1 MAVSWDAIVV
11 GARCAGAPAAMLLA
25 RAGYRVLLLEKARF
39 PRDTL
44 STHYIHQPGIACLA
58 EWGLLDAVAATGAPP
73 LARAIYQV
81 EDVRLV
87 GCSMPVDGQRAAYAP
102 RRDVLDPILANA
114 AARAGAEFRDGC
126 AVTEL
131 VWDEGRVTGLRYRD
145 RAGAT
150 HEERARLVI
159 GADGMRSTVARLAD
173 APLILDDPLLTCVYY
188 SYFTGVPAD
197 FELYEAP
204 RRWIGCAPTNDGQ
217 TLIAAY
223 FPQSEFDAVRADAL
237 PSYLAN
243 IEQTA
248 PDLYARVLSGQRIGR
263 LYGTGDQRNFFRQ
276 AAGPGWVLIGDAGHH
291 KDSIS
296 GRGITDAFLQARLLA
311 ECIGADLGEDAALAR
326 FATERDELLGEH
338 YQNTL
343 IVAGL
348 TVQPDRLRLLRAI
361 ATDPE
366 LVERYFSTVAG
377 VISVEDLYPDEL
389 LTSA

>member
-1 MAVSWDAIVV
+1 MAVNWDVIVV
-11 GARCAGAPAAMLLA
+11 GARCAGAPTAMLLA
-25 RAGYRVLLLEKARF
+25 RAGCRVLLLEKARF

-44 STHYIHQPGIACLA
+44 STHYIHQPGVACLA

-81 EDVRLV
+81 EDVRMV

-114 AARAGAEFRDGC
+114 AAEAGAEFRDGC
-126 AVTEL
+126 AVTGLLGE
-131 VWDEGRVTGLRYRD
+131 DGRVVGVRYTD
-145 RAGAT
+145 RAGVG
-150 HEERARLVI
+150 HEERAALVV
-159 GADGMRSTVARLAD
+159 GADGMRSTVARVVD
-173 APLILDDPLLTCVYY
+173 APMILEDPLLTCVYY
-188 SYFTGVPAD
+188 SYWDGVTAD

-204 RRWIGCAPTNDGQ
+204 GRWIGCAPTNDGQ

-223 FPQSEFDAVRADAL
+223 FPQSEFDTVRADAL
-237 PSYLAN
+237 EHYLAN
-243 IEQTA
+243 IERTA
-248 PDLYARVLSGQRIGR
+248 PDLYARTVGGQRIGR
-263 LYGTGDQRNFFRQ
+263 LYGTGDQRNFFRK
-276 AAGPGWVLIGDAGHH
+276 AAGPGWVLVGDAGHH

-311 ECIGADLGEDAALAR
+311 ECICTNTLGQ
-326 FATERDELLGEH
+326 FATARDDLLMEH

-348 TVQPDRLRLLRAI
+348 TVQPDRLRLLRAL
-361 ATDPE
+361 AKDPE

-377 VISVEDLYPDEL
+377 VLSVEDLYPDEL
-389 LTSA
+389 LWSA

>member
-1 MAVSWDAIVV
+1 MAVTWDAIVV
-11 GARCAGAPAAMLLA
+11 GARCAGAPTAMLLA
-25 RAGYRVLLLEKARF
+25 RAGRRVLLLEKARF

-44 STHYIHQPGIACLA
+44 STHYIHQPGVACLA
-58 EWGLLDAVAATGAPP
+58 EWGLLDEVAATGCPP
-73 LARAIYQV
+73 LDRAVYQV
-81 EDVRLV
+81 ADVHMV

-114 AARAGAEFRDGC
+114 AAASGAEFHDGC
-126 AVTEL
+126 AVTDL
-131 VWDEGRVTGLRYRD
+131 LWDNGRVTGVRYTD
-145 RAGAT
+145 RTGS
-150 HEERARLVI
+150 HEARADLVI
-159 GADGMRSTVARLAD
+159 GADGMRSTVARLVE
-173 APLILDDPLLTCVYY
+173 APMTLEDPLMTCVYY

-223 FPQSEFDAVRADAL
+223 FPQSEFDTVRADAL
-237 PSYLAN
+237 PHYLAN
-243 IEQTA
+243 IKQTA
-248 PDLYARVLSGQRIGR
+248 PDLYARVQDGQRIGR
-263 LYGTGDQRNFFRQ
+263 LFGTGDQRNFFRQ
-276 AAGPGWVLIGDAGHH
+276 ATGPGWALVGDAGHH

-296 GRGITDAFLQARLLA
+296 GRGITDAFLQARLLVEYIDDLKA
-311 ECIGADLGEDAALAR
+311 FGGARDDLLM
-326 FATERDELLGEH
+326 EH

-361 ATDPE
+361 ARDPE

-377 VISVEDLYPDEL
+377 VVSVEDLYPEEL
-389 LTSA
+389 LLESI

>member
-1 MAVSWDAIVV
+1 MAVTWDAIVV
-11 GARCAGAPAAMLLA
+11 GARCAGAPTAMLLA

-44 STHYIHQPGIACLA
+44 STHYIHQPGVACLA
-58 EWGLLDAVAATGAPP
+58 EWGLLDEVVATGCPP
-73 LARAIYQV
+73 LDRAVYQV
-81 EDVRLV
+81 ADVHMA

-114 AARAGAEFRDGC
+114 AAAAGAEFHDGC
-126 AVTEL
+126 AVTDLLREDDR
-131 VWDEGRVTGLRYRD
+131 VIGVRYTDRTGRTQ
-145 RAGAT
+145 
-150 HEERARLVI
+150 EERARLVV
-159 GADGMRSTVARLAD
+159 GADGMRSTVARLVE
-173 APLILDDPLLTCVYY
+173 APMILEDPLMTCVYY
-188 SYFTGVPAD
+188 SYFTDVPAD

-223 FPQSEFDAVRADAL
+223 FPQSEFDEVRADAL
-237 PSYLAN
+237 PHYLAN

-248 PDLYARVLSGQRIGR
+248 PDLYSRVQDGHRIGR
-263 LYGTGDQRNFFRQ
+263 LFGTGDQRNFFRK

-296 GRGITDAFLQARLLA
+296 GRGITDAFLQARLLV
-311 ECIGADLGEDAALAR
+311 EHIDDLDAFAAAR
-326 FATERDELLGEH
+326 DDLLMEH

-361 ATDPE
+361 ARDPE

-377 VISVEDLYPDEL
+377 VLSVEDLYPEEL
-389 LTSA
+389 LLESI

>member
-1 MAVSWDAIVV
+1 MAVTWDAIVV
-11 GARCAGAPAAMLLA
+11 GARCAGAPTAMLLA
-25 RAGYRVLLLEKARF
+25 RAGCRVLLLEKARF

-44 STHYIHQPGIACLA
+44 STHYIHQPGVACLA
-58 EWGLLDAVAATGAPP
+58 EWGLLDEVVATGCPP
-73 LARAIYQV
+73 LDRAVYQV
-81 EDVRLV
+81 ADVHMV
-87 GCSMPVDGQRAAYAP
+87 GCSMPVEGQRAAYAP

-114 AARAGAEFRDGC
+114 AAAAGADFRDGC
-126 AVTEL
+126 AVTGLLCE
-131 VWDEGRVTGLRYRD
+131 DDRVIGVRYTD
-145 RAGAT
+145 RSGQI
-150 HEERARLVI
+150 HEERTRLVV
-159 GADGMRSTVARLAD
+159 GADGMRSTVARLVD
-173 APLILDDPLLTCVYY
+173 APMILEDPLMTCVYY

-223 FPQSEFDAVRADAL
+223 FPQSEFAEVRADAL
-237 PSYLAN
+237 PRYLAN

-248 PDLYARVLSGQRIGR
+248 PGLYSRVQDGHRVGR
-263 LYGTGDQRNFFRQ
+263 LFGTGDQRNFFRK

-296 GRGITDAFLQARLLA
+296 GRGITDAFLQARLLV
-311 ECIGADLGEDAALAR
+311 EHIDDLAAFAAAR
-326 FATERDELLGEH
+326 DDLLMEH

-361 ATDPE
+361 ARDPE

-377 VISVEDLYPDEL
+377 VFSVEDLYPEEL
-389 LTSA
+389 LLESI